1 MLRRIL
7 LIVYLFIVGLTVAP
21 HANAA
26 LHGSWHA
33 RMHNEHSVQLSLSYE
48 RNGDHNNEWGH
59 SVELADLT
67 GLTDAQIHSSGNT
80 PVKFTLTRG
89 AGTIALDGI
98 FGDGDGGGRFT
109 FTPNTKYADELR
121 SLGVAASDLDEEQLF
136 SLAILDVST
145 QFIRDMQALGYRG
158 PLDDYKR
165 FRIHGANPQFVRD
178 MQALGYRDLSAED
191 LIRFRIHGV
200 SADYV
205 RSMNELGYKPSAE
218 DLIRFRIHGVNPELV
233 KTLSTLGYRN
243 VPSEDLVRFRIHGV
257 SPEFLRDLKELGY
270 TPSSEDLVRMRI
282 HGVSPEFIRSL
293 KEAGYSGIPVEKLID
308 MRIHGVDAKYLK
320 AMSK

>member
-7 LIVYLFIVGLTVAP
+7 LILYLFIVGITIAP
-21 HANAA
+21 RASAA

-33 RMHNEHSVQLSLSYE
+33 RMHNDHSLQLSLSYQ
-48 RNGDHNNEWGH
+48 RNSESNNEWGH
-59 SVELADLT
+59 TVELTDFT

-89 AGTIALDGI
+89 AGTITLDGI

-109 FTPNTKYADELR
+109 FTPNAKYADELH
-121 SLGVAASDLDEEQLF
+121 SLGVASSDLDEEQLF

-158 PLDDYKR
+158 PLEDFKR
-165 FRIHGANPQFVRD
+165 FRIHGASPQFVRD

-200 SADYV
+200 SPEYV
-205 RSMNELGYKPSAE
+205 RDMNVLGYKPSAE
-218 DLIRFRIHGVNPELV
+218 DLVRFRIHGVNPELV
-233 KTLSTLGYRN
+233 KTLNGLGYRD
-243 VPSEDLVRFRIHGV
+243 VSAEDLVRFRIHGV
-257 SPEFLRDLKELGY
+257 SPEFLRDIKDLGY
-270 TPSSEDLVRMRI
+270 TPNAEDLVRMRI

-293 KEAGYSGIPVEKLID
+293 KEAGYNGIPVEKLIE
-308 MRIHGVDAKYLK
+308 MRIHGIDAKYLK